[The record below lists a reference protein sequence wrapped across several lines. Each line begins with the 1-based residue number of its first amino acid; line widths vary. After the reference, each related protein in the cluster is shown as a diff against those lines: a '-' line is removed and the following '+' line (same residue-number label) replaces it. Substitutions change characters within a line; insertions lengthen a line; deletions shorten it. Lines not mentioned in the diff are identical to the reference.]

1 MQNSLWDVAALRF
14 GEAGTTDDVPPEM
27 LEPVR
32 LLLGECLV
40 RGGRPDEALE
50 VLPRIDAVAHPEA
63 RFWIGQAL
71 AGKGRFSEAV
81 ETLLPLASDPT
92 NPLQSE
98 AAFTVA
104 NLQLSLDQPET
115 ALETLSLLG
124 DRPDLP
130 DSVASRLRKIAIL
143 IDLGRKEEAREMF
156 PSADSV
162 PPDLVRYASLLD
174 GYLLLS
180 EGKPAEAESR
190 FASLVGDPGGQSV
203 ARFNLAAI
211 GLADSIAGQG
221 DKAAA
226 VESLFNFIQSR
237 PETTRLAPMFRRI
250 EEWLPTEILS
260 ADHPVLVRL
269 AGWIPKANPSAAGF
283 INTAADTAL
292 AAWPTPSA
300 PITDLEAFAM
310 FTRAMALRR
319 LDSPFAKIESVFLL
333 QRLRLLAPSH
343 FLAQQS
349 LLTIAEMA
357 VQDGKVEEA
366 MALFDLIR
374 MTATSPRLRGE
385 AIFANAREAYRSGD
399 RLLASKLFAEAAE
412 FLDGPDREAAAFDS
426 ALAVI
431 ELDGDAATA
440 TIQNTDP
447 ETAARL
453 APDLALEKALSE
465 DSPEKAKGALDE
477 FLRLNPQH
485 PRAGE
490 ARLAI
495 AEAAMASTPPDLPLA
510 QAQLDSLKAAE
521 PDAPMDSRLELAK
534 LHLLDLSGKTVET
547 ISLAEFITKTFPG
560 TSAASEASL
569 ILGKCL
575 FRNGNYNEARLAL
588 EKLANSE
595 PGTQRAQAALLLAAR
610 SAALGATTQSREEAL
625 ALFDRT
631 MAADGPLKAL
641 ALIEKARLLKDLNRL
656 PAAIESLRKA
666 YADTNPQDPA
676 RIPTGILL
684 AEAIYG
690 RGDSDPASLTEALE
704 IYDSLVDLTKGNL
717 PTYFR
722 IQYLRG
728 LALEKIPDPSDP
740 SKTRLAEARDA
751 YFSVLDRP
759 VDPPPAE
766 WEWFERSGFRLLAI
780 LEATQ
785 NWEGAISIAEKI
797 ASFGGPRSGE
807 AATRARQLRLKHLIW
822 ED

>member
-1 MQNSLWDVAALRF
+1 MENSLWDVAALRF
-14 GEAGTTDDVPPEM
+14 GEAGTADDVPPEM
-27 LEPVR
+27 LDSVK

-50 VLPRIDAVAHPEA
+50 ILQRIDAIAHPEA
-63 RFWIGQAL
+63 KFWMGQAL

-81 ETLLPLASDPT
+81 ESLLPLASDPT
-92 NPLQSE
+92 NPLRAE

-104 NLQLSLDQPET
+104 NLQLSLDQPE
-115 ALETLSLLG
+115 ASLGTLSLLV
-124 DRPDLP
+124 DSPDLAT
-130 DSVASRLRKIAIL
+130 SVASRLRKIAIL
-143 IDLGRKEEAREMF
+143 IDLDRNEEAREIF
-156 PSADSV
+156 PPADSI
-162 PPDLVRYASLLD
+162 PPDLVPYANLLD

-180 EGKPAEAESR
+180 EGEPAEAESR
-190 FASLVGDPGGQSV
+190 FASLMGDPGGQSV
-203 ARFNLAAI
+203 ARFNLAAL
-211 GLADSIAGQG
+211 GLADSIAEQG
-221 DKAAA
+221 DKVAAM
-226 VESLFNFIQSR
+226 ESLFNFIQSR

-250 EEWLPTEILS
+250 EEWLPNEILS
-260 ADHPVLVRL
+260 PDHPVLVRL
-269 AGWIPKANPSAAGF
+269 AGWLPKANPAAAGF
-283 INTAADTAL
+283 INTSGDSAS
-292 AAWPTPSA
+292 AAWPTASA
-300 PITDLEAFAM
+300 PITDLEAFAL
-310 FTRAMALRR
+310 FTRSMAIRR
-319 LDSPFAKIESVFLL
+319 LDSPFAKAESRALL

-343 FLAQQS
+343 FLAQKS
-349 LLTIAEMA
+349 LLTIAETA
-357 VQDGKVEEA
+357 VQDGEVDEGL
-366 MALFDLIR
+366 ALFDLIHK
-374 MTATSPRLRGE
+374 TATSPRLKGE
-385 AIFANAREAYRSGD
+385 AIFANAREAYRSGNP
-399 RLLASKLFAEAAE
+399 LLASKLFAEAAE
-412 FLDGPDREAAAFDS
+412 LLDGSDREAAAFDS
-426 ALAVI
+426 ALALI
-431 ELDGDAATA
+431 ETDGSATI

-447 ETAARL
+447 DTAARL
-453 APDLALEKALSE
+453 AADLALEKALSE
-465 DSPEKAKGALDE
+465 DSPEKAKEALDE
-477 FLRLNPQH
+477 FLRLNPDH

-495 AEAAMASTPPDLPLA
+495 AEAALASAPPDLRLA

-521 PDAPMDSRLELAK
+521 PDAPMNPRLELAK
-534 LHLLDLSGKTVET
+534 LHLLDLSGKSGET
-547 ISLAEFITKTFPG
+547 IALAELIAQTFPG
-560 TSAASEASL
+560 TPAASEASL

-588 EKLANSE
+588 EKLANTE
-595 PGTQRAQAALLLAAR
+595 PGTQRAQAALLIAAR

-631 MAADGPLKAL
+631 MAAEGPLKAL

-666 YADTNPQDPA
+666 YADTNPQDPS

-684 AEAIYG
+684 AETIYG

-704 IYDSLVDLTKGNL
+704 IYDSLVELTKGNL

-740 SKTRLAEARDA
+740 SKSRLAEARDA

-759 VDPPPAE
+759 VEPPPAE
-766 WEWFERSGFRLLAI
+766 WEWFERSGFRLLSI
-780 LEATQ
+780 LETTQ

>member
-14 GEAGTTDDVPPEM
+14 GEAGTTADAPPEM
-27 LEPVR
+27 LDPVK

-50 VLPRIDAVAHPEA
+50 VLQRIDAVAHPDA
-63 RFWIGQAL
+63 QFWIGQAL

-92 NPLQSE
+92 NALQSE

-115 ALETLSLLG
+115 ALKTLSLLG
-124 DRPDLP
+124 DSPELP

-143 IDLGRKEEAREMF
+143 IDLDRKEEARELF
-156 PSADSV
+156 PPADSV
-162 PPDLVRYASLLD
+162 PTDLARYASLLD

-190 FASLVGDPGGQSV
+190 FASLLGDPGGQSV
-203 ARFNLAAI
+203 GRFNLAAI
-211 GLADSIAGQG
+211 GLADSMAEQG

-226 VESLFNFIQSR
+226 VESLFNFIQAR

-250 EEWLPTEILS
+250 EEWLPNEILS

-300 PITDLEAFAM
+300 PITDLEAFAI
-310 FTRAMALRR
+310 FTRSMALRR
-319 LDSPFAKIESVFLL
+319 LDSTSARIESILLL
-333 QRLRLLAPSH
+333 QRLRHLAPSH
-343 FLAQQS
+343 FLAQKS

-357 VQDGKVEEA
+357 VQDGEVDEA
-366 MALFDLIR
+366 LAFFDLIGK
-374 MTATSPRLRGE
+374 TATSPRLKGE

-412 FLDGPDREAAAFDS
+412 FLDGSDREAAAFDS

-431 ELDGDAATA
+431 ELDGAAA

-453 APDLALEKALSE
+453 APDLALEKALAE

-477 FLRLNPQH
+477 FLRLHPEH

-495 AEAAMASTPPDLPLA
+495 AEAALASAPPDLSLA

-521 PDAPMDSRLELAK
+521 PDAPMDSRMELAK
-534 LHLLDLSGKTVET
+534 LRLLDLSGKSEET
-547 ISLAEFITKTFPG
+547 IAIAELIAQTFPG

-728 LALEKIPDPSDP
+728 LALEKIPDPS
-740 SKTRLAEARDA
+740 KTRLAEARDA

-759 VDPPPAE
+759 VEPPPAE
-766 WEWFERSGFRLLAI
+766 WEWFERSGFRLLSI
-780 LEATQ
+780 LETTQ

>member
-14 GEAGTTDDVPPEM
+14 GEAGTTADAPPEM
-27 LEPVR
+27 LDPVK

-50 VLPRIDAVAHPEA
+50 VLQRIDAVAHPDA
-63 RFWIGQAL
+63 QFWIGQAL

-92 NPLQSE
+92 NALQSE

-104 NLQLSLDQPET
+104 NLQLSLDQPEN
-115 ALETLSLLG
+115 ALKTLSLLG
-124 DRPDLP
+124 DSPELP

-143 IDLGRKEEAREMF
+143 IDLDRKEEARELF
-156 PSADSV
+156 PPADSV
-162 PPDLVRYASLLD
+162 PTDLARYASLLD

-190 FASLVGDPGGQSV
+190 FASLLGDPGGQSV
-203 ARFNLAAI
+203 GRFNLAAI
-211 GLADSIAGQG
+211 GLADSIAEQG

-226 VESLFNFIQSR
+226 VESLFNFIQAR

-250 EEWLPTEILS
+250 EEWLPNEILS

-300 PITDLEAFAM
+300 PITDLEAFAI
-310 FTRAMALRR
+310 FTRSMALRR
-319 LDSPFAKIESVFLL
+319 LDSTSARIESILLL
-333 QRLRLLAPSH
+333 QRLRHLAPSH
-343 FLAQQS
+343 FLAQKS

-357 VQDGKVEEA
+357 VQDGEVDEA
-366 MALFDLIR
+366 LAFFDLIGK
-374 MTATSPRLRGE
+374 TATSPRLKGE

-412 FLDGPDREAAAFDS
+412 FLDGSDREAAAFDS

-431 ELDGDAATA
+431 ELDGAAA

-453 APDLALEKALSE
+453 APDLALEKALAE

-477 FLRLNPQH
+477 FLRLHPEH

-495 AEAAMASTPPDLPLA
+495 AEAALASAPPDLSLA

-521 PDAPMDSRLELAK
+521 PDAPMDSRMELAK
-534 LHLLDLSGKTVET
+534 LRLLDLSGKSEET
-547 ISLAEFITKTFPG
+547 IAIAELIAQTFPG

-728 LALEKIPDPSDP
+728 LALEKIPDPS
-740 SKTRLAEARDA
+740 KTRLAEARDA

-759 VDPPPAE
+759 VEPPPAE
-766 WEWFERSGFRLLAI
+766 WEWFERSGFRLLSI
-780 LEATQ
+780 LETTQ

>member
-14 GEAGTTDDVPPEM
+14 GEAGTTADAPPEM
-27 LEPVR
+27 LDPVK

-50 VLPRIDAVAHPEA
+50 VLQRIDAVAHPDA
-63 RFWIGQAL
+63 QFWIGQAL

-81 ETLLPLASDPT
+81 EALLPLASDPT
-92 NPLQSE
+92 NALQSE

-104 NLQLSLDQPET
+104 NLQLSLDQPEN
-115 ALETLSLLG
+115 ALKTLSLLG
-124 DRPDLP
+124 DSPELP

-143 IDLGRKEEAREMF
+143 IDLDRKEEARELF
-156 PSADSV
+156 PPADSV
-162 PPDLVRYASLLD
+162 PTDLARYASLLD

-190 FASLVGDPGGQSV
+190 FASLLGDPGGQSV
-203 ARFNLAAI
+203 GRFNLAAI
-211 GLADSIAGQG
+211 GLADSMAEQG

-226 VESLFNFIQSR
+226 VESLFNFIQAR

-250 EEWLPTEILS
+250 EEWLPNEILS

-300 PITDLEAFAM
+300 PITDLEAFAI
-310 FTRAMALRR
+310 FTRSMALRR
-319 LDSPFAKIESVFLL
+319 LDSTSARIESILLL
-333 QRLRLLAPSH
+333 QRLRHLAPSH
-343 FLAQQS
+343 FLAQKS

-357 VQDGKVEEA
+357 VQDGEVDEA
-366 MALFDLIR
+366 LAFFDLIGK
-374 MTATSPRLRGE
+374 TATSPRLKGE

-412 FLDGPDREAAAFDS
+412 FLDGSDREAAAFDS

-431 ELDGDAATA
+431 ELDGAAA

-453 APDLALEKALSE
+453 APDLALEKALAE

-477 FLRLNPQH
+477 FLRLHPEH

-495 AEAAMASTPPDLPLA
+495 AEAALASAPPDLSLA

-521 PDAPMDSRLELAK
+521 PDAPMDSRMELAK
-534 LHLLDLSGKTVET
+534 LRLLDLSGKSEET
-547 ISLAEFITKTFPG
+547 IAIAELIAQTFPG

-759 VDPPPAE
+759 VEPPPAE
-766 WEWFERSGFRLLAI
+766 WEWFERSGFRLLSI
-780 LEATQ
+780 LETTQ